1 MNTIEILESNYPLP
15 NGNYNAFQLKL
26 PLDFLTVVPV
36 DDPVTSFV
44 EVMKGI
50 NTNKYFNR
58 LPHRG
63 NPGYDP
69 HMMLSVVLFAFMNK
83 VPSLRELEELCKYDI
98 RYMYLADNETPS
110 FMAFQRFISCL
121 RESVEAIFYDICKVL
136 LELDT
141 IDTSVLY
148 IDGTKLEAN
157 AKKNSFV
164 WKKAV
169 LNYQRKL
176 FEKITNYIPLIN
188 DMLHTNYQTHEKY
201 TSDYIGVITD
211 YLMEVMV
218 ARDTTIVYGMGTRK
232 TDIQRLYDTILASY
246 IKLLQYETS
255 LGICGNRNSY
265 SKSDHDATMMN
276 MKYDYYNQTGVF
288 KPGYNL
294 QIGVS
299 DEYVMHAGIF
309 ANPTDTKT
317 FIPFM
322 NSYKEVYETYPTW
335 PIGDAGYGSYDN
347 YMYCIENK
355 IELGMKYNYYAK
367 KNDPTFKKKIYHTMN
382 FKTNEEGYKV
392 CPQGHVFNIHEYESH
407 NNKSVYP
414 QISNNYSCGEC
425 STCLVKSSCTTA
437 TERKVR
443 INYIL
448 QEMQDK
454 VDENLSTPKGKEM
467 KRQRSIQVEGAFG
480 LLKQDIGYTR
490 IRRRGIKNVKTEI
503 FLVLIGFN
511 LRKYHHKKQRVIN

>member
-1 MNTIEILESNYPLP
+1 MNTVEILESNYPLP

-36 DDPVTSFV
+36 DNPVTSFV
-44 EVMKGI
+44 EIMKGV
-50 NTNKYFNR
+50 NTQKYFNK

-63 NPGYDP
+63 NQGYDP
-69 HMMLSVVLFAFMNK
+69 HMMISIVLFAFMNK

-110 FMAFQRFISCL
+110 FMAFQRFISSL
-121 RESVEAIFYDICKVL
+121 SQSIEDIFYDICKVL
-136 LELDT
+136 IESDH
-141 IDTSVLY
+141 IDTSILY

-164 WKKAV
+164 WKKAI
-169 LNYQRKL
+169 LNYQNKQ
-176 FEKITNYIPLIN
+176 FEKITTYIPWVN
-188 DMLHTNYQTHEKY
+188 DILQTNYQTKEKY
-201 TSDYIGVITD
+201 TSDDIGVIAD
-211 YLMEVMV
+211 HLMQEMV
-218 ARDTTIVYGMGTRK
+218 TMDMTIVYGIGTRK
-232 TDIQRLYDTILASY
+232 SEIQRLYDHVLASY

-255 LGICGNRNSY
+255 LEICGDRNSY

-299 DEYVMHAGIF
+299 EEYILHAGIY

-322 NSYKEVYETYPTW
+322 DRYKEVYEKYPTW

-347 YMYCIENK
+347 YMYCMGNK
-355 IELGMKYNYYAK
+355 MELGMKYNYYGK
-367 KNDPTFKKKIYHTMN
+367 KNDPKFKKKIYHTMN
-382 FKTNEEGYKV
+382 FRTNEDGYKV
-392 CPQGHVFNIHEYESH
+392 CPQGHVFNILEYESH
-407 NNKSVYP
+407 NDKGVYP
-414 QISNNYSCGEC
+414 QISQHYSCGQC
-425 STCLVKSSCTTA
+425 STCGVKSHCTTA
-437 TERKVR
+437 AERKMR

-454 VDENLSTPKGKEM
+454 VDENLSSSKGKEM

-480 LLKQDIGYTR
+480 VLKEDMGYAR
-490 IRRRGIKNVKTEI
+490 IRRRGIQNIKTEI
-503 FLVLIGFN
+503 FLVLIGYN
-511 LRKYHHKKQRVIN
+511 LRKYHNKKQRIMN